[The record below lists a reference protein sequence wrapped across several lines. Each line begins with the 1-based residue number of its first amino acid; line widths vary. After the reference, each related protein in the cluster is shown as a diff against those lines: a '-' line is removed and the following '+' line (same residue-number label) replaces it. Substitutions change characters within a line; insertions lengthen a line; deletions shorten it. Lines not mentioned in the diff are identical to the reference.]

1 MELKR
6 IILFVFLL
14 GIFVPSFAQN
24 KFSEG
29 IKAFEESEFEN
40 ASVLFHA
47 HIDEFPLDY
56 LAYYNL
62 GNAYYHQ
69 KKYPHALWA
78 FEKSLKIN
86 PRFEDAAMN
95 AKMSYK
101 RTGLHGEWK
110 HADSIFTRLLFGLQK
125 NFWAMITLGITLII
139 SISLYLF
146 FTSSKPGVK
155 RALLLTNGITGFFL
169 VVVLV
174 LALLHKNHLTSENH
188 GIIVVATANAKASP
202 DENEKTLFAIPGGQ
216 KVVILRTL
224 DEWVEVRISTENV
237 GWLKYE
243 DLKTF

>member
-14 GIFVPSFAQN
+14 GVFIPSFTQS

-29 IKAFEESEFEN
+29 VKAFEESEFVN
-40 ASVLFHA
+40 ASALFHA
-47 HIDEFPLDY
+47 HIEEFPLDY

-101 RTGLHGEWK
+101 RTGLQGEWK
-110 HADSIFTRLLFGLQK
+110 HSDTIFTRLLFGMQK
-125 NFWAMITLGITLII
+125 NFWAIFTLGTTLLI
-139 SISLYLF
+139 SFSLYLF
-146 FTSSKPGVK
+146 FISSKAGVK

-169 VVVLV
+169 VVFLV
-174 LALLHKNHLTSENH
+174 LALLHKNHLTSENN
-188 GIIVVATANAKASP
+188 GIIIIATANAKASP
-202 DENEKTLFAIPGGQ
+202 NENEKTLFAIPGGQ
-216 KVVILRTL
+216 KVTVLRTL
-224 DEWVEVRISTENV
+224 DEWVEVRISSENV
-237 GWLKYE
+237 GWLKVE
-243 DLKTF
+243 DLRMY